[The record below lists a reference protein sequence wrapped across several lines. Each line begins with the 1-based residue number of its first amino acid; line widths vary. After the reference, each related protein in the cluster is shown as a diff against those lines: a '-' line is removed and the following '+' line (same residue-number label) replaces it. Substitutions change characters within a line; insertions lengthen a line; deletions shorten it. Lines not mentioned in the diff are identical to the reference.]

1 MDETRIIALRAL
13 RDLLDDAGPEDGT
26 TSSPV
31 SGRCTRQLP
40 KTSQ

>member
-26 TSSPV
+26 TSSLI
-31 SGRCTRQLP
+31 GRCTRQLP